1 MYLTISLESMFVT
14 CSYGMFLH
22 FRVFAVS
29 CNFKVSGCNF
39 QFVKLNYLSV
49 LEAMAQMQ
57 HLCVLD
63 MREAF
68 HFIVVTPLLTL

>member
-1 MYLTISLESMFVT
+1 MYLTISLESMFVA

-22 FRVFAVS
+22 FRIFAVY
-29 CNFKVSGCNF
+29 CNF
-39 QFVKLNYLSV
+39 QFVKLDYLSV

>member
-22 FRVFAVS
+22 FRVFAGIFKFLVS
-29 CNFKVSGCNF
+29 CNF

-63 MREAF
+63 MREAY